1 MRSFAHIVN
10 FLIIIIELYNIQCGF
25 TTFKALNQFMKYII
39 LFLFF
44 VTSLNLL
51 AQNGEIPEKILG
63 TIISDNTGTPLV
75 GVNVIN
81 INQVT
86 GTTTNTNGNFE
97 IAVTQSDTLHITLL
111 GYESLRVRVTNDW
124 IKNKKT
130 TIQLT
135 QKAIELNEVVVNK
148 YYLTGYLEIDSKLI
162 PIKEDFRYSISGLGQ
177 GYEAGQ
183 FAPGAFGKVL
193 GSIFNPADMLY
204 NFFGKKPQQLKKLR
218 ELRKDDTVRTLLE
231 TKYDRETISL
241 LLGISQDE
249 ISDVLSR
256 CSYSDAFIKSAND
269 LQVMDAI
276 SSCYEQYKILKKK

>member
-1 MRSFAHIVN
+1 
-10 FLIIIIELYNIQCGF
+10 
-25 TTFKALNQFMKYII
+25 MKYII

-44 VTSLNLL
+44 VVSLNSV
-51 AQNGEIPEKILG
+51 AQNTETPQKISG
-63 TIISDNTGTPLV
+63 TIISDNTGTPLAN
-75 GVNVIN
+75 VNIIN

-86 GTTTNTNGNFE
+86 GTTTDNKGNFE
-97 IAVTQSDTLHITLL
+97 LAVTQSDTLHITLL

-135 QKAIELNEVVVNK
+135 QKAIPLNEVVISP
-148 YYLTGYLEIDSKLI
+148 YYLTGYLEIDAKLI
-162 PIKEDFRYSISGLGQ
+162 PIKEDYRYDISGLGR

-183 FAPGAFGKVL
+183 YSPGAFGKVL

-218 ELRKDDTVRTLLE
+218 EMRKDDTVRNLME
-231 TKYDRETISL
+231 TRYDRETISL
-241 LLGISQDE
+241 LLGVSQDE
-249 ISDVLSR
+249 IAEILNR

-269 LQVMDAI
+269 LQIMDAI